1 MRKLCLLPVATGL
14 LLAACS
20 AVPTG
25 PNVMVL
31 PGNGKD
37 FEQFKADDAVCRQWA
52 FQQSGTTP
60 TKAATENAV
69 SGAAIGTVL
78 GAAGGAA
85 VGAAAGSPA
94 TGAAVGSGVGL
105 LGGTAVG
112 ADRAESARWSVQH
125 RYDMAYMQC
134 MYAKGNQI
142 PIPGGSQLARP
153 PGGQYPGPPPPP
165 PPPDAAVRVPP
176 PPRGSPPP
184 PPPGPSR

>member
-1 MRKLCLLPVATGL
+1 MRKFCLLPIVAGL
-14 LLAACS
+14 LLAACVR
-20 AVPTG
+20 VPLG

-37 FEQFKADDAVCRQWA
+37 FEQFKVDDAVCRQWA
-52 FQQSGTTP
+52 LQQSGAETAQTATDTT
-60 TKAATENAV
+60 V

-94 TGAAVGSGVGL
+94 TGAAVGSGIGL
-105 LGGTAVG
+105 LGGTAAG
-112 ADRAESARWSVQH
+112 AEHAERTEWSVQH

-134 MYAKGNQI
+134 MYSKGNQI
-142 PIPGGSQLARP
+142 PIHSGSQLAHP
-153 PGGQYPGPPPPP
+153 PTAQYPAAPP
-165 PPPDAAVRVPP
+165 PPPDAPLRVPP